1 MTCSM
6 ASFRLRSMHTSLEN
20 ISPIDWGPIYKETI
34 YGRWPVEPWNTATTL
49 FFLVF
54 VVYWSWKIKDHWRNH
69 LLLAICLPV
78 IFVGFVGGF
87 LYHSFRDNKVWLLM
101 DWGPIMLT
109 ALICCTY
116 YWRTLVSTWKLS
128 LLLTFAP
135 LPFVLIVLKSI
146 LPQYLFMSLGYPL
159 LASLVLAPLFISLR
173 KENWREFKYLFYAIV
188 CVSLAITLRF
198 LDKTSVMDFLPMGS
212 HFLWHTLGALTCHYF
227 AKFNF
232 RYAVPKSFRGY
243 GGLQNP

>member
-1 MTCSM
+1 MNTP
-6 ASFRLRSMHTSLEN
+6 LET
-20 ISPIDWGPIYKETI
+20 ISPIDWGPIYKETL

-54 VVYWSWKIKDHWRNH
+54 VIYWSLKIKNNWREH
-69 LLLAICLPV
+69 LLLTMCLPV
-78 IFVGFVGGF
+78 VFVGFIGGF
-87 LYHSFRDNKVWLLM
+87 LYHSFRDNKVWLLL

-116 YWRTLVSTWKLS
+116 YWRTLVPSWKLS
-128 LLLTFAP
+128 LFLTFVP
-135 LPFVLIVLKSI
+135 LAFVLIVLKTI

-159 LASLVLAPLFISLR
+159 LACLVLTPLFLSLR
-173 KENWREFKYLFYAIV
+173 KRRSNDLRYLLYAVV

-198 LDKTSVMDFLPMGS
+198 LDKTSAMNFLPMGS

-227 AKFNF
+227 AAFNF
-232 RYAVPKSFRGY
+232 RYGVPMNFRG
-243 GGLQNP
+243 GGGRQSP